1 MEIPGIAPFSGQPTL
16 TNPLSSENALLGR
29 QTAVQQNSETAST
42 TLVQDQ
48 QPSDFQAINVVNE
61 TTQSESAGFNTE
73 NPGGTIDITV

>member
-16 TNPLSSENALLGR
+16 TNPLSAENQLVGR

-42 TLVQDQ
+42 TVAQEQEPTSLQTT
-48 QPSDFQAINVVNE
+48 AVVNE
-61 TTQSESAGFNTE
+61 ATQNEATGFDTE